1 MQVYRGMD
9 IGTAKA
15 TWAERAEVPHHML
28 DLVEPDVEYD
38 VASFQATARAAIAD
52 IHDRGRT
59 ALVVGG
65 SGLHLRVIVD
75 PYTFGGHDPKVRAE
89 LEATDPAELRV
100 RLLAADPGARDSVD
114 LDNPRRVIRALEILA
129 VDGLTPTQRAAA
141 PERRAV
147 EKYEPLLAF
156 RAFGVDPGDELAG
169 RIRTRVDKM
178 IVDGLVDEV
187 EELAPRLGRTAAQA
201 VGYKELLPVVEGTR
215 DLWQAQEDVVR
226 ATVAL
231 ARRQRTYFGRDPRIG
246 WLSWHPDPDTG
257 LRNLLT
263 AVDA

>member
-75 PYTFGGHDPKVRAE
+75 PYTFGGHDPEVRAE

-100 RLLAADPGARDSVD
+100 RLLSADPGARDSVD

-147 EKYEPLLAF
+147 ETYESLLAF
-156 RAFGVDPGDELAG
+156 RAFGVDPGNELAG
-169 RIRTRVDKM
+169 RIRTRVDEM

-246 WLSWHPDPDTG
+246 WLSWHPDPDAR
-257 LRNLLT
+257 LRDLLT